1 MTVNILSP
9 KALPVLL
16 AFMFNG
22 FFPDTASSQKNGDI
36 KAIMG
41 NVKATTDKVV
51 TLQAKMKQR
60 KISSFMEKETTSKAD
75 FYYKKPGH
83 YVIAPNKD
91 EENKYNITPDD
102 IWIINKKNK
111 TITVTTEKDIDLSQY
126 FMGFGESQNVLETI
140 FDMKLE
146 PVQKLSKFNSHKIV
160 MFPLKSSKLYG
171 KMDKI
176 IMYIRDDLWLPYG
189 AELYEADGDITIW
202 EFSGIKING
211 KIKDDVFK
219 RETPKGFSV
228 KKLDKSKTSP

>member
-1 MTVNILSP
+1 MTINILSP
-9 KALPVLL
+9 KALPVLACL
-16 AFMFNG
+16 LLYWLLPEKAC
-22 FFPDTASSQKNGDI
+22 PQKNGDV
-36 KAIMG
+36 KAIIG
-41 NVKATTDKVV
+41 NMKTTADQIV

-60 KISSFMEKETTSKAD
+60 KISSFMEKETVSKAD

-91 EENKYNITPDD
+91 EDNKYNITPED

-111 TITVTTEKDIDLSQY
+111 TITVTTEKDIELSQY
-126 FMGFGESQNVLETI
+126 FMGFGESQNTLETI
-140 FDMKLE
+140 FDIRLE
-146 PVQKLSKFNSHKIV
+146 PAQKVSKFNSHKIL

-202 EFSGIKING
+202 KFSGIKTNG

-219 RETPKGFSV
+219 REIPKGFSM
-228 KKLDKSKTSP
+228 KKLDKKIR